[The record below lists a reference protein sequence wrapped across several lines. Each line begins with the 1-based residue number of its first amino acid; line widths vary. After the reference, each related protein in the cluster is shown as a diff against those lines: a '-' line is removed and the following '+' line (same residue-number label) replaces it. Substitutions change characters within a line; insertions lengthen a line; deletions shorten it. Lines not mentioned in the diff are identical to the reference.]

1 MNGLKNIFS
10 QIMKMQ
16 DRAKEIQKTL
26 EKKIVEGSAGGDMV
40 VVRMNGKKQVL
51 SVKINRD
58 AVNPADIGMLEDLI
72 VAAINQAYRKV
83 GEAVSDEIGK
93 LAGGMNIPGMPDIS
107 SLI

>member
-16 DRAKEIQKTL
+16 DRAKEIQSAL

-51 SVKINRD
+51 GIKINKE
-58 AVNPADIGMLEDLI
+58 AVNSADVEMLEDLI
-72 VAAINQAYRKV
+72 VAAINQAHRKA

-93 LAGGMNIPGMPDIS
+93 LTGGMNIPGMPDIS
-107 SLI
+107 GLI